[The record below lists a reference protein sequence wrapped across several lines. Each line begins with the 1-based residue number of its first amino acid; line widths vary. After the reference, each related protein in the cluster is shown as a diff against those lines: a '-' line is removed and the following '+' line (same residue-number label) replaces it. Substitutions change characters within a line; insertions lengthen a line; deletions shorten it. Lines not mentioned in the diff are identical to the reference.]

1 MSESFD
7 FISTSDRPALIACSQ
22 PAWMDT
28 VKTVL
33 QELGYKVHAVAA
45 HEEFSTRFSQI
56 AYQLVVMEEL
66 FDAEKPEENISLMAL
81 QTMPMGRRRHATI
94 ILLGDGYQTL
104 DPMQAFQLSVHA
116 VINGSEVAML
126 RPLVEKTVADNE
138 LFLHSFREVQSRV
151 ARL

>member
-7 FISTSDRPALIACSQ
+7 FISASDRPALIACSR

-33 QELGYKVHAVAA
+33 QDLGYKIHAVAA
-45 HEEFSTRFSQI
+45 HDEFSTRFSQV

-66 FDAEKPEENISLMAL
+66 FAANTPEENISLKSL
-81 QTMPMGRRRHATI
+81 QTMPMGRRRHTTI

-104 DPMQAFQLSVHA
+104 DPMQAFQQSAHA

-126 RPLVEKTVADNE
+126 RPLVEKAVADNE
-138 LFLHSFREVQSRV
+138 LFLHSFREVQSRI